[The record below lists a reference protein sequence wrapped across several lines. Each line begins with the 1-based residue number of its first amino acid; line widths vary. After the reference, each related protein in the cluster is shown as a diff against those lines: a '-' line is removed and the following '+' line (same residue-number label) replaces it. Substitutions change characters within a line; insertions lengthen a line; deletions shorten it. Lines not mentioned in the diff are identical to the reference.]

1 MRSPPLILIADDN
14 ATNLDILQTRL
25 ATQGYEIMCAA
36 DGEQALELALRHKP
50 DLLLLD
56 IMMPK
61 LDGLEVCRRIKSDAS
76 LPFMPIIM
84 ITARANSADVV
95 AGLEAGADEYLT
107 KPVDQASLVGR
118 VKSMLRIKALQDTV
132 QQQAQRLEA
141 QSAELATWNQALQER
156 VAQQVED
163 IERLSQLQRFLS
175 PQIAETIVSSPQALE
190 PHRREITVCF
200 CDLRGWTDF
209 SETAEPE
216 DVMSVLRDYHTAMG
230 ELIFRFEGTLEHF
243 AGDGMMVF
251 FNDPLPC
258 DDPAGQA
265 VRMAI
270 AMRER
275 AGELAAGWRKRGH
288 QLGFG
293 MGIAMGYATLGRI
306 GFEGRFDYGAIGTVT
321 NVAAR
326 LCAEA
331 EAGQIL
337 VTQRVCAAVEDQV
350 VLEPVAELELRG
362 LQRAVP
368 AYNVI
373 GRLGAAASGVGG
385 P

>member
-156 VAQQVED
+156 VAQRHRATLAAPALPLAADRRDDRVEPPGPRAAPPRD
-163 IERLSQLQRFLS
+163 HRMLLRPARLDRFL
-175 PQIAETIVSSPQALE
+175 
-190 PHRREITVCF
+190 
-200 CDLRGWTDF
+200 
-209 SETAEPE
+209 
-216 DVMSVLRDYHTAMG
+216 
-230 ELIFRFEGTLEHF
+230 
-243 AGDGMMVF
+243 
-251 FNDPLPC
+251 
-258 DDPAGQA
+258 
-265 VRMAI
+265 
-270 AMRER
+270 
-275 AGELAAGWRKRGH
+275 
-288 QLGFG
+288 
-293 MGIAMGYATLGRI
+293 
-306 GFEGRFDYGAIGTVT
+306 
-321 NVAAR
+321 
-326 LCAEA
+326 
-331 EAGQIL
+331 
-337 VTQRVCAAVEDQV
+337 
-350 VLEPVAELELRG
+350 
-362 LQRAVP
+362 
-368 AYNVI
+368 
-373 GRLGAAASGVGG
+373 
-385 P
+385 

>member
-331 EAGQIL
+331 AAGQIL

>member
-258 DDPAGQA
+258 DDPAGHA

-362 LQRAVP
+362 LQRAV
-368 AYNVI
+368 ATYNVI
-373 GRLGAAASGVGG
+373 GRLVS
-385 P
+385 

>member
-1 MRSPPLILIADDN
+1 VRTPPLILIADDN
-14 ATNLDILQTRL
+14 PTNRDILQARL
-25 ATQGYEIMCAA
+25 ATQGYEIIAAA
-36 DGEQALELALRHKP
+36 DGEEALELAARHQP

-56 IMMPK
+56 VMMPK
-61 LDGLEVCRRIKSDAS
+61 LDGLEVCRRLKGDAS

-84 ITARANSADVV
+84 VTARADSRDVV

-107 KPVDQASLVGR
+107 KPVDQAALVAR
-118 VKSMLRIKALQDTV
+118 VRSMLRIKTLHDTA

-141 QSAELATWNQALQER
+141 QSAELAGWNQELEAR

-175 PQIAETIVSSPQALE
+175 PQIAEAIVSSPQALE

-200 CDLRGWTDF
+200 CDLRGFTAF
-209 SETAEPE
+209 AETAEPE
-216 DVMSVLRDYHTAMG
+216 DLMSVLRDYHAAMG

-258 DDPAGQA
+258 DDPAGHA
-265 VRMAI
+265 VQMAI

-275 AGELAAGWRKRGH
+275 AAGLAAGWRRRGH

-306 GFEGRFDYGAIGTVT
+306 GFEGRFDYGAIGSVT

-326 LCAEA
+326 LCGEA
-331 EAGQIL
+331 AAGHIL
-337 VTQRVCAAVEDQV
+337 VTERVCMAVEDHIA
-350 VLEPVAELELRG
+350 LESIGDLELRG
-362 LQRAVP
+362 LRRAEA
-368 AYNVI
+368 AYNV
-373 GRLGAAASGVGG
+373 VGLKQ
-385 P
+385 PRPAHSS